1 MILWI
6 DEKHR
11 VNFSHWKGEKINFLV
26 LKQVYDIIESSY
38 VDIID
43 LKA

>member
-1 MILWI
+1 MRSIESILAI
-6 DEKHR
+6 GRAK
-11 VNFSHWKGEKINFLV
+11 KINFLV